1 MLFRLIMATGAF
13 AAGYY
18 LGREVGRHETFQ
30 RELDEG
36 RAAGASEEVFA
47 GGRGVKEHP
56 NPSSSGDPG

>member
-47 GGRGVKEHP
+47 G
-56 NPSSSGDPG
+56 

>member
-1 MLFRLIMATGAF
+1 MLFRLIMATGVF

-36 RAAGASEEVFA
+36 RAVGSSEEVFA
-47 GGRGVKEHP
+47 GGQKVEQSRR
-56 NPSSSGDPG
+56 PSAGGEQG

>member
-1 MLFRLIMATGAF
+1 MLFRLIMATGVF

-47 GGRGVKEHP
+47 AGQKVEQSRRPSTGGDKG
-56 NPSSSGDPG
+56 